1 MITVGSAEKKE
12 VYSLGVNQ
20 RLAPETIET
29 VDKLLLDVNEETQS
43 IATLAIKQKKFDLH
57 DSADNI
63 IESYIERSRKSISDR
78 MQ

>member
-1 MITVGSAEKKE
+1 MITVGSEKKE

-29 VDKLLLDVNEETQS
+29 VDKLLLNANEETEN

-63 IESYIERSRKSISDR
+63 IESYIERSRKSISER
-78 MQ
+78 MH